1 MKGVIDFMEN
11 NFYDQERQLER
22 QTATE
27 SLGRYTAKTFLLM
40 FLGLLVTFGV
50 AMFLSNTYYGLYA
63 VVYALYYVPYI
74 HLILLVA
81 ELAVVIGMTACL
93 HKISTTTATVFFFLY
108 SLLTGITFS
117 VIFMAYQISS
127 LILIFGATALYFGGM
142 AVFGYVTNIDLS
154 RMRNVLLGGLI
165 FLIVMNV
172 LMMFIP
178 ALEVADRVV
187 CTLGVIIF
195 MAYTAYDTQ
204 KIRSFYGAYQGD
216 EVMLQKASI
225 FSALQLYLDF
235 VNMFLYL
242 LRLLGKRKN

>member
-1 MKGVIDFMEN
+1 MEN
-11 NFYDQERQLER
+11 NFYEQEKQLER
-22 QTATE
+22 QAVGE

-50 AMFLSNTYYGLYA
+50 ALFLSGTYYGLYA
-63 VVYALYYVPYI
+63 VALTYVPYI
-74 HLILLVA
+74 QLILLIA
-81 ELAVVIGMTACL
+81 ELVVVVGMTACL

-108 SLLTGITFS
+108 SLLTGVTFS
-117 VIFMAYQISS
+117 VIFIAYRLSS
-127 LILIFGATALYFGGM
+127 LLLIFGATALYFGGM

-178 ALEVADRVV
+178 AFEVADRVV
-187 CTLGVIIF
+187 CTLGVIVF
-195 MAYTAYDTQ
+195 LGYTAYDTQ
-204 KIRSFYGAYQGD
+204 KIRAFYGAYQGD
-216 EVMLQKASI
+216 EAMLKKASI

>member
-1 MKGVIDFMEN
+1 MEN
-11 NFYDQERQLER
+11 NFYEQERLQE
-22 QTATE
+22 QGVAAQE

-50 AMFLSNTYYGLYA
+50 ALFLSGTYYGVYA
-63 VVYALYYVPYI
+63 VIYALYYVPYI

-93 HKISTTTATVFFFLY
+93 HKISATTATVFFFLY

-117 VIFMAYQISS
+117 VIFIAYQVSS

-142 AVFGYVTNIDLS
+142 AVFGYVTKIDLS
-154 RMRNVLLGGLI
+154 RMRNVLLGGLV

-178 ALEVADRVV
+178 GLEVADQVV
-187 CTLGVIIF
+187 CTVGVIIF
-195 MAYTAYDTQ
+195 LGYTAYDTQ

-216 EVMLQKASI
+216 QDMLKKASI

-242 LRLLGKRKN
+242 LRLLGKKKN

>member
-1 MKGVIDFMEN
+1 MEN
-11 NFYDQERQLER
+11 NFYEQEKQLER
-22 QTATE
+22 QAVGA
-27 SLGRYTAKTFLLM
+27 SLGRDTAKTFLLM

-50 AMFLSNTYYGLYA
+50 ALFLSGTYYGLYA
-63 VVYALYYVPYI
+63 VVYALTYVPYI
-74 HLILLVA
+74 QLILLIA
-81 ELAVVIGMTACL
+81 ELVVVVGMTACL

-108 SLLTGITFS
+108 SLLTGVTFS
-117 VIFMAYQISS
+117 VIFIAYRLSS
-127 LILIFGATALYFGGM
+127 LLLIFGATALYFGGM

-178 ALEVADRVV
+178 AFEVADRVV
-187 CTLGVIIF
+187 CTLGVIVF
-195 MAYTAYDTQ
+195 LGYTAYDTQ
-204 KIRSFYGAYQGD
+204 KIRAFYGAYQGD
-216 EVMLQKASI
+216 EAMLKKASI

>member
-1 MKGVIDFMEN
+1 MEN
-11 NFYDQERQLER
+11 NFYEQERLQE
-22 QTATE
+22 QGVAAQE

-50 AMFLSNTYYGLYA
+50 ALFLSGTYYGVYA
-63 VVYALYYVPYI
+63 VIYALYYVPYI

-93 HKISTTTATVFFFLY
+93 HKISATTATVFFFLY

-117 VIFMAYQISS
+117 VIFIAYQVSS

-142 AVFGYVTNIDLS
+142 AVFGYVTKIDLS
-154 RMRNVLLGGLI
+154 RMRNVLLGGLV

-178 ALEVADRVV
+178 GLEVADQVV
-187 CTLGVIIF
+187 CTVGVIIF
-195 MAYTAYDTQ
+195 LGYTAYDTQ

-216 EVMLQKASI
+216 EDMLKKASI

-242 LRLLGKRKN
+242 LRLLGKKKN